1 MSRTHHASRDSRRTE
16 RAARR
21 QKAYN
26 IEVHGRKHHYAS
38 FEDARTVA
46 DRIFVRTGVLVGIEA
61 TR

>member
-26 IEVHGRKHHYAS
+26 IEVRGRKRHYAT
-38 FEDARTVA
+38 FEDARAVA
-46 DRIFVRTGVLVGIEA
+46 ERIFERTGVIVGIEA